1 MIVLEGSGNI
11 VTGGKLVDEKRTN
24 AANLNGT
31 SIADG
36 KSQAVVKGDVLIVP
50 PGVIHGW
57 ADIPDHVDYLSFRPS
72 HGVMKN
78 GWVNPTIAPK

>member
-1 MIVLEGSGNI
+1 
-11 VTGGKLVDEKRTN
+11 
-24 AANLNGT
+24 
-31 SIADG
+31 
-36 KSQAVVKGDVLIVP
+36 VLIVP

-78 GWVNPTIAPK
+78 GWVNPTIASKDQ